1 MSELLDSRESLLDRA
16 LALAGRIADAAPLA
30 IQALQSLARQTA
42 HLSDADAQRLAELY
56 WGVLRDTEDRLE
68 GRAAFAEK
76 RSPHYKGR

>member
-1 MSELLDSRESLLDRA
+1 MA
-16 LALAGRIADAAPLA
+16 LRRSIS

-76 RSPHYKGR
+76 RAPHYKGS